1 MKETRGNMNA
11 GFKLMNKGGLNDK
24 MEVSFLVRL
33 KTRPGKFRHSSA
45 PSQRASEA
53 ANEDPQKVQRVTAP

>member
-1 MKETRGNMNA
+1 MNA

-53 ANEDPQKVQRVTAP
+53 ANEDPQKVQQVTAP